1 MKDDIPVLIENQ
13 ESDAPIT
20 TIPISVTMGRIGDF
34 IIVDPN
40 LDEWECLD
48 ARITIT
54 TNSDGNIVALQK
66 GGDDG
71 FSFDQLVKCSE
82 ISIAVGKE
90 IREIVKQ
97 ATGANK

>member
-1 MKDDIPVLIENQ
+1 
-13 ESDAPIT
+13 
-20 TIPISVTMGRIGDF
+20 
-34 IIVDPN
+34 
-40 LDEWECLD
+40 
-48 ARITIT
+48 
-54 TNSDGNIVALQK
+54 VALQK